1 MTEPTQST
9 RTRPLLI
16 TLLGWMLIALGAL
29 EFTIHAV
36 QIRRPLHA
44 GDIGVPLFELVILV
58 CGVYLLR
65 GANWARWLAVAWIGF
80 HVVVGSLDSV
90 MRGVVHGLIF
100 LAFTWL
106 MFRPEMNAWF
116 RARRPAQAEGPS
128 QMV

>member
-29 EFTIHAV
+29 EFAIRAA
-36 QIRRPLHA
+36 QFRRPLHA
-44 GDIGVPLFELVILV
+44 DDFGVPLFELVILV
-58 CGVYLLR
+58 CGIYLLR

-80 HVVVGSLDSV
+80 HVVVGSLNSV

-116 RARRPAQAEGPS
+116 RSRQSAQAEGPS